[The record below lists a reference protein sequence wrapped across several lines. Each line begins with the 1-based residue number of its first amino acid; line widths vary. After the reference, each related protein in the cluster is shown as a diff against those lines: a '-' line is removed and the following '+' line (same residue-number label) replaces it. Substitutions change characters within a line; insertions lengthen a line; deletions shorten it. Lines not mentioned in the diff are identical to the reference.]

1 MVSQIYNERQRYII
15 PTSDSSFNKL
25 FGPEL
30 NKKLL
35 IGLLNN
41 FIDDKNIKELEYLDG
56 DVPIPLKSICKMSV
70 DVYCKCTDGSNIIVT
85 IQNFAK
91 PALPNDPIEYTDD
104 YVDSYIEGYLEG
116 LEIGHRIF
124 LREKAAKMLEQG
136 ISLETISIC
145 TGLTPEEISSL
156 KNS

>member
-1 MVSQIYNERQRYII
+1 M
-15 PTSDSSFNKL
+15 
-25 FGPEL
+25 
-30 NKKLL
+30 
-35 IGLLNN
+35 
-41 FIDDKNIKELEYLDG
+41 
-56 DVPIPLKSICKMSV
+56 
-70 DVYCKCTDGSNIIVT
+70 T